1 MEYLVRLVEALAW
14 PGVVLIALFVLR
26 GSIADLVP
34 MLQRLKYKD
43 LELEFERDLDKLRE
57 EARDMRS
64 KTTLPPTAE
73 SVDADLNYY
82 LQQVRQSSPRNAVI
96 EAWLGLESSA
106 VSTATHFKLMPERT
120 RVTASS
126 ALEAL
131 VTAGVLSDND
141 LRIINELRLLRNKAV
156 HELSASISEYDAA
169 KFLEIAR
176 DVSDIIAGEAWQKFG
191 GCSG

>member
-1 MEYLVRLVEALAW
+1 MDYLVRIIEALAW
-14 PGVVLIALFVLR
+14 PGVALIALFVLR
-26 GSIADLVP
+26 GPIADLIP

-57 EARDMRS
+57 EARDARS
-64 KTTLPPTAE
+64 KTTLPPSDE
-73 SVDADLNYY
+73 SVVADLDYY
-82 LQQVRQSSPRNAVI
+82 LQQVRESSPRNAVI

-106 VSTATHFKLMPERT
+106 VSTATHFKLMPEQA

-126 ALEAL
+126 ALKAL

-141 LRIINELRLLRNKAV
+141 MRIINELRLLRNKAV
-156 HELSASISEYDAA
+156 HELSASISEYEAA
-169 KFLEIAR
+169 KFLEISR

>member
-1 MEYLVRLVEALAW
+1 MEHLVRIIEALAW
-14 PGVVLIALFVLR
+14 PGVALIALFVLR
-26 GSIADLVP
+26 RPIADLIP

-57 EARDMRS
+57 EARDARS
-64 KTTLPPTAE
+64 KTTLPPSDE
-73 SVDADLNYY
+73 SVVADLDYY
-82 LQQVRQSSPRNAVI
+82 LQQVRESSPRNAVI

-106 VSTATHFKLMPERT
+106 VSTATHFKLMPEGA

-126 ALEAL
+126 AIKAL

-141 LRIINELRLLRNKAV
+141 MRIINELRLLRNKAV
-156 HELSASISEYDAA
+156 HELSASISEYEAA